1 MGKKKKER
9 ESYWD
14 IDDQQAAADAFFAF
28 ETGNGELFIK
38 EDEIDANGI
47 AGPLANLIGNDLANG
62 RKAKDE
68 EDSYVTP
75 VTYEESEDT
84 DSIDYD
90 SVSIG
95 YDVGDSIPGYE
106 EENTI
111 SPIADMSSNVLVSS
125 PDLRMITASVFE
137 PVWRVLIND
146 FIAPTAFAY
155 GYEMECEN
163 LEKYASDPQE
173 ASNIISKIW
182 EYIIS
187 LKHPTA
193 IFTFDEFIKYFGKT
207 NSYSTVD
214 FVFFVDHNNKRIYA
228 YYVNAESIS
237 NVNRYANEF
246 LSSSV
251 LELIQFFVSLAYAA
265 GRIDQVFFA
274 ENEGYVN
281 NFENSEYNQKS
292 LFTKVFLNH
301 DNTVF
306 FDDQEGDIDYICGHM
321 AIKDIVELQGEVREL
336 LTDIIDGED
345 DDDDDEPEEI
355 KEEVTEP
362 VKEVTPVEENK
373 DTTEEQEKV
382 VEDEEEPE
390 EDITLTIEDS
400 EEIEIPK
407 EEPKVEESKKSPE
420 TVTQV
425 SESTTNTIKVVR
437 KVR

>member
-62 RKAKDE
+62 RKVKGE
-68 EDSYVTP
+68 EDSFVTQ
-75 VTYEESEDT
+75 VTYVDT
-84 DSIDYD
+84 DSVYRDCDSEID
-90 SVSIG
+90 
-95 YDVGDSIPGYE
+95 IPSYE

-111 SPIADMSSNVLVSS
+111 SPIADGSSNVLVSS
-125 PDLRMITASVFE
+125 PELRMITASVFE

-214 FVFFVDHNNKRIYA
+214 FVFFVDHNNERIYA
-228 YYVNAESIS
+228 YSVNAESIS

-246 LSSSV
+246 LSGSI

-265 GRIDQVFFA
+265 GRTDQVFFA

-373 DTTEEQEKV
+373 DTTKEQEKV

-425 SESTTNTIKVVR
+425 SESRTNTIKVVR

>member
-75 VTYEESEDT
+75 VTYVDT
-84 DSIDYD
+84 DSVYRDCDSEID
-90 SVSIG
+90 
-95 YDVGDSIPGYE
+95 IPSYE

-111 SPIADMSSNVLVSS
+111 SPIADGSSNVLVSS
-125 PDLRMITASVFE
+125 PELRMITASVFE

-214 FVFFVDHNNKRIYA
+214 FVFFVDHNNERIYA
-228 YYVNAESIS
+228 YSVNAESIS

-265 GRIDQVFFA
+265 GRTDQVFFA

-373 DTTEEQEKV
+373 DTTKEQEIV
-382 VEDEEEPE
+382 VD
-390 EDITLTIEDS
+390 D
-400 EEIEIPK
+400 
-407 EEPKVEESKKSPE
+407 V
-420 TVTQV
+420 
-425 SESTTNTIKVVR
+425 
-437 KVR
+437 

>member
-62 RKAKDE
+62 RKVKGE
-68 EDSYVTP
+68 EDSFVTQ
-75 VTYEESEDT
+75 VTYVDT
-84 DSIDYD
+84 DSVYRDCDSEID
-90 SVSIG
+90 
-95 YDVGDSIPGYE
+95 IPSYE

-111 SPIADMSSNVLVSS
+111 SPIANRQSNVLVSS
-125 PDLRMITASVFE
+125 PELRMITASVFE

-214 FVFFVDHNNKRIYA
+214 FVFFVDHNNERIYA
-228 YYVNAESIS
+228 YSVNAESIS

-246 LSSSV
+246 LSGSV

-265 GRIDQVFFA
+265 GRTDQVFFA

-321 AIKDIVELQGEVREL
+321 AIKDIVELQGEVREI
-336 LTDIIDGED
+336 LTDIIEGED

-362 VKEVTPVEENK
+362 VKEVTHVEENK
-373 DTTEEQEKV
+373 DTPKEQEKV

-425 SESTTNTIKVVR
+425 SESRTNTIKVVR

>member
-62 RKAKDE
+62 RKVKGE
-68 EDSYVTP
+68 EDSFVTQ
-75 VTYEESEDT
+75 VTYVDT
-84 DSIDYD
+84 DSVYRDCDSEID
-90 SVSIG
+90 
-95 YDVGDSIPGYE
+95 IPSYE

-111 SPIADMSSNVLVSS
+111 SPIADGSSNVLVSS
-125 PDLRMITASVFE
+125 PELRMITASVFE

-214 FVFFVDHNNKRIYA
+214 FVFFVDHNNERIYA
-228 YYVNAESIS
+228 YSVNAESIS

-246 LSSSV
+246 LSGSI

-265 GRIDQVFFA
+265 GRTDQVFFA

-321 AIKDIVELQGEVREL
+321 AIKDIVELQGEVREI
-336 LTDIIDGED
+336 LTDIIEGED

-373 DTTEEQEKV
+373 DTTKEQEKV

-425 SESTTNTIKVVR
+425 SESRTNTIKVVR